1 MDLNT
6 WSFIQHVLIYVYEPV
21 IGYWL
26 TGLAVAGIL
35 AALYILILGLLRW
48 LTGRGSL
55 I

>member
-1 MDLNT
+1 MDSDT
-6 WSFIQHVLIYVYEPV
+6 WSFIQHVLIFVFEPV

-26 TGLAVAGIL
+26 TSLAAAGIL
-35 AALYILILGLLRW
+35 AALYMLILGLLRW